1 MKLKNITRIYHNWRP
16 FYMVNQAKYSVFFLF
31 WTFLLITTGCA
42 SQPTVAPTQSAPIKL
57 TDGLGREITLATP
70 AQRVVSLAG
79 SNTEILFAVKAGSL
93 VVGRDEFS
101 DYPVEAINL
110 PSIGG
115 SFTKYNYEAIVALK
129 PDLVLAA
136 EINTI
141 DQVKALEDLGITV
154 FMVSNPTTLDEM
166 YARLLTVAQ
175 LTGRTSE
182 ANTLVEKLKARV
194 DSVQKVI
201 AGVTFRPRVFY
212 EMDSTTP
219 NAPFTAGPGTF
230 VDLLI
235 QQAGGENVGSSLGSS
250 WPQISIEQ
258 LIILNPDMILL
269 GDAAYGVTTDSVK
282 QRAGWNALTAVKN
295 ERIYPI
301 NDILVT
307 RPGPRLVDGLE
318 ALAKLLHPDLFK

>member
-1 MKLKNITRIYHNWRP
+1 
-16 FYMVNQAKYSVFFLF
+16 MVNHPKYSVVFLF
-31 WTFLLITTGCA
+31 LAFLLIITGCA
-42 SQPTVAPTQSAPIKL
+42 SKPTTVPTAVPTQPAPIKL
-57 TDGLGREITLATP
+57 TDGLGREITLASP
-70 AQRVVSLAG
+70 AQRVVSLAP
-79 SNTEILFAVKAGSL
+79 SNTEILFAINAGAL
-93 VVGRDEFS
+93 VVARDEFS
-101 DYPVEAINL
+101 DYPAEAVKL

-136 EINTI
+136 EINTV

-166 YARLLTVAQ
+166 YERLLTVAQ
-175 LTGRTSE
+175 LTGKT
-182 ANTLVEKLKARV
+182 ADAKALVEKLKVRV
-194 DSVQKVI
+194 DVVQKAI
-201 AGVTFRPRVFY
+201 AGATARPKVFY

-235 QQAGGENVGSSLGSS
+235 QQAGGKNVASSLGTA

-258 LIILNPDMILL
+258 LLILNPDFILL
-269 GDAAYGVTTDSVK
+269 GDAAYGVTTESVK
-282 QRAGWNALTAVKN
+282 QRAGWDSLAAVKN
-295 ERIYPI
+295 DRIYPFDA
-301 NDILVT
+301 NLVT

-318 ALAKLLHPDLFK
+318 ELAKLFHPEQFK